1 MEMDAAKLRSQEG
14 GNFARGGTI
23 ILEAEQVR
31 PPAARKTHPRRA
43 GACATPLLHAIL
55 CHRRT

>member
-1 MEMDAAKLRSQEG
+1 MDAAKLRSQEG
-14 GNFARGGTI
+14 GSFARGGTI

-31 PPAARKTHPRRA
+31 PPAARKTHPQRA

-55 CHRRT
+55 CRRRT